1 MAAEQI
7 VDGVAVSTT
16 AAGILGGWHWWQ
28 NHHRKKKQAES
39 ARWKAQEEFN
49 AGVRLA
55 MVSTQHH
62 MIYELCM
69 EHLNAG
75 YITLAA
81 LDDLDHLMRGYEAM
95 GGDGTAHTLQ
105 ERVHH
110 LPVRD
115 SMEPS
120 SLRGAYSKE
129 TRERLTKGMTV
140 ENGTD

>member
-7 VDGVAVSTT
+7 ADGVAVSATT
-16 AAGILGGWHWWQ
+16 AGIMGGVHWWR
-28 NHHRKKKQAES
+28 NRRKRKRDDYYG
-39 ARWKAQEEFN
+39 RWEAQTKFN
-49 AGVRLA
+49 EGVRLA

-69 EHLNAG
+69 EHLNRG

-105 ERVHH
+105 ERVHQ

-115 SMEPS
+115 SMEPDGI
-120 SLRGAYSKE
+120 RGAYSKE
-129 TRERLTKGMTV
+129 TRERLTKGLVV
-140 ENGTD
+140 EDANY